1 MLHSIFAKLE
11 IGRFFSDPSSDN
23 WNDSSNWSDNT
34 VPNAAGA
41 YAAIIPNNT
50 ASRTITLDANI
61 TVGEMVFSAGT
72 TATTLAISGGS
83 LTFDTVS
90 GNAKLTLIGSTTG
103 NPAIPFDITVNTNMD
118 VLHATKDGTAILCG
132 GKINA
137 NGVRITKLGAGSV
150 EVDGGGSG
158 VADNSTYWV
167 GGQLAIKEGLVSIKW
182 GPNSAGGAGG
192 PTLEVY
198 LGSFGNDAFLDFDSW
213 AAYPTVHTFPN
224 SFDFKRQ
231 DDAPNHFGGI
241 SMSGSPVAGHVVDFT
256 GDFTGDLTPA
266 GYNIP
271 GKVAFRGGNTYHP
284 LATRGFFLKNDL
296 SGLTSSNSQSS
307 LNSNFRYWRIE
318 IPESWYYINSN
329 YVYNYYVSLSDIK
342 LKYDGS
348 ESLVNVISRSDG
360 WLNGTLASMS
370 DGNTNEF
377 IYAYSSSY
385 GYNPSFV
392 VDLGSSKA
400 VTDIRWYYQISS
412 PYYLP
417 KTVNVYGSN
426 NNINYSFVRQ
436 ITLTDSSAYWRDGS
450 VLLSVQSD
458 ISIPASTPLLYS
470 QSNGPIK
477 ITNSATLPA
486 AWGIIAGDRTLVTDK
501 YGDCG
506 FVSDAALTVTS
517 DVNQLETVNA
527 NATLGVVP
535 VLGSVAS
542 GTTTWEGKINVNANE
557 TNNKTPA
564 FLFAGDGSVVNFTGN
579 LLGQK
584 GSSQPLIKKGTGVV
598 SLSGP
603 SNQLQ
608 DGLIIIQQGSLNYQ
622 GSCITPD
629 TTILVGNAIAK
640 VTLSGALVSGDTI
653 IVVVNGTSYSQAF
666 NTSSDNTL
674 RLLISRISKNS
685 AVAEAS
691 ITLVSEDLTSTQ
703 ERELIISSLTH
714 AFISVTA
721 RRTGSG
727 TATVSVNISRE
738 PVQLNGTGILPRVSV
753 ADSNNSVIRPINTLT
768 NAVGTMT
775 VGYLTL
781 NNMSI
786 YQVEFGASDYSKIA
800 VRGDLVLD
808 GSIELNDSD
817 YLVPGTYDVITWE
830 GSLTNNGIIVSYVG
844 NGLSASLTVDTGN
857 KRVRLVVT

>member
-23 WNDSSNWSDNT
+23 WNSSSNWSDNV

-90 GNAKLTLIGSTTG
+90 GNAKLTLIGATSA
-103 NPAIPFDITVNTNMD
+103 NPGIPFDITVNTNLD
-118 VLHATKDGTAILCG
+118 VLHATPDGTAVLCG

-137 NGVRITKLGAGSV
+137 NGVRITKLGAGTV
-150 EVDGGGSG
+150 EIEGGGSG

-167 GGQLAIKEGLVSIKW
+167 GGQLAIKEGTVSIKW
-182 GPNSAGGAGG
+182 GPNSAGGSGG
-192 PTLEVY
+192 PVLEVY
-198 LGSFGNDAFLDFDSW
+198 LGSFGNDAVLDFDSW
-213 AAYPTVHTFPN
+213 AAYPTVHTFAN
-224 SFDFKRQ
+224 DFDFKRQ
-231 DDAPNHFGGI
+231 DDAPNNFGGI

-256 GDFTGDLTPA
+256 GDFDGDLTPA
-266 GYNIP
+266 GFSVP
-271 GKVAFRGGNTYHP
+271 GKVVFRGGNTYHP
-284 LATRGFFLKNDL
+284 IATRGFFLKNDL
-296 SGLTSSNSQSS
+296 SGLTSSNNQSD
-307 LNSNFRYWRIE
+307 LLYKFRYWKIE

-348 ESLVNVISRSDG
+348 ESLVNVISRSSG
-360 WLNGTLASMS
+360 WLNGSLASMS
-370 DGNTNEF
+370 DGNANEF
-377 IYAYSSSY
+377 IYAHSTAY
-385 GYNPSFV
+385 GYTPSFV
-392 VDLGSSKA
+392 VDLGSIKA
-400 VTDIRWYYQISS
+400 VTDLRWYYQVGS

-426 NNINYSFVRQ
+426 DNISYSLVRQ
-436 ITLTDSSAYWRDGS
+436 ITLTDSSAYYRDGS

-458 ISIPASTPLLYS
+458 VSIPASTPLLYS

-477 ITNSATLPA
+477 ITSSATLPA
-486 AWGIIAGDRTLVTDK
+486 AWGLIAGDRTRVTDR

-506 FVSDAALTVTS
+506 FVTDAALTVTS

-527 NATLGVVP
+527 SSTIGSSP

-542 GTTTWEGKINVNANE
+542 GTTTWEGKLNVNTNE
-557 TNNKTPA
+557 TSNKTPA
-564 FLFAGDGSVVNFTGN
+564 FLFAGESAVVNFTGN
-579 LLGQK
+579 ILGQK
-584 GSSQPLIKKGTGVV
+584 GSSQPLIKKGTGIVAI
-598 SLSGP
+598 SG
-603 SNQLQ
+603 SANQLQ
-608 DGLIIIQQGSLNYQ
+608 DGLIVIQQGSLNYQ
-622 GSCITPD
+622 GTCITPD
-629 TTILVGNAIAK
+629 TSIIVGNAIAK
-640 VTLSGALVSGDTI
+640 VTLSGALVSGDTLT
-653 IVVVNGTSYSQAF
+653 VVVNGTSYSQAF

-674 RLLISRISKNS
+674 RLLITRIAKNS
-685 AVAEAS
+685 AVGEAS

-703 ERELIISSLTH
+703 ERELIISSLGH

-738 PVQLNGTGILPRVSV
+738 SVQLNGTGILPRVSV
-753 ADSNNSVIRPINTLT
+753 ADSNTAVIRPIDTLT
-768 NAVGTMT
+768 NTVGTMT
-775 VGYLTL
+775 VGFLTL

-786 YQVEFGASDYSKIA
+786 YQVEFASGVYSKIA
-800 VRGDLVLD
+800 VRGDIVLD

-830 GSLTNNGIIVSYVG
+830 GALTNNGIIVSYVG
-844 NGLSASLTVDTGN
+844 NGLSASLTVDAGN